1 MSIVIA
7 SILIISLFF
16 IATEQW
22 TNVNKS
28 AVAVFACTLG
38 CVLYISFGAD
48 FVGNLHANDYA
59 EFLNGIQPNS
69 IAVKH
74 YIAQNVFVPYVG
86 RAAEIV
92 LFLMATIQL
101 KLFFHRGIL

>member
-38 CVLYISFGAD
+38 WVLYISFGAD

-86 RAAEIV
+86 
-92 LFLMATIQL
+92 
-101 KLFFHRGIL
+101 